1 MATNSTNVSPSSR
14 ATFQGHTNTS
24 VGKVKKSTRK
34 HKVRTKK
41 AFLIRSSTVQQES
54 TPKTN
59 EEDDGLDGKN
69 YIRAQLISEEKP
81 EMEANY

>member
-24 VGKVKKSTRK
+24 VGKVKPSSKKR
-34 HKVRTKK
+34 KVRTKK
-41 AFLIRSSTVQQES
+41 TFLIRSSTVQQDS
-54 TPKTN
+54 TPKIS
-59 EEDDGLDGKN
+59 EEDDGLEGKN